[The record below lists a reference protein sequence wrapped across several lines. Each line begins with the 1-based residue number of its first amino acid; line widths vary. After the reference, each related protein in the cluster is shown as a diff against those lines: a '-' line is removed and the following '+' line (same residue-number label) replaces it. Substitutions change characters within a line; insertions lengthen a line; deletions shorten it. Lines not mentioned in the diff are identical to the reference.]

1 MFYYE
6 LTDLCLICII
16 SVQKYICW
24 WCLMQ
29 LSLIFSIYRSAALSN
44 GIYVLLGLG
53 LVGFLMI
60 EVIMVSIYPVS

>member
-1 MFYYE
+1 MMFM
-6 LTDLCLICII
+6 L
-16 SVQKYICW
+16 
-24 WCLMQ
+24 Q

-60 EVIMVSIYPVS
+60 EVIMVSIYVLFYSQHLSFYLLLLKSC